1 MHIFSTNI
9 QTLLHNFHYIIRN
22 YGTSVSAEMISLD
35 KCADLYGSILTD
47 LGALSWGI
55 LCSFH
60 CHSLIAI
67 LGRLIKCPFLISTQG
82 KEIYHRVN
90 TACWPRNLNKIG
102 DAWGA
107 MSSRG
112 SWRESLDDEYELDT
126 VYTYMDLSK
135 NMLLKK
141 RIMSF
146 AGKCKKDSY

>member
-1 MHIFSTNI
+1 
-9 QTLLHNFHYIIRN
+9 
-22 YGTSVSAEMISLD
+22 
-35 KCADLYGSILTD
+35 
-47 LGALSWGI
+47 
-55 LCSFH
+55 
-60 CHSLIAI
+60 
-67 LGRLIKCPFLISTQG
+67 
-82 KEIYHRVN
+82 
-90 TACWPRNLNKIG
+90 
-102 DAWGA
+102 